1 MSTHVVTLRHICSS
15 HSGVSQFLALRL
27 HHPNTIPYRHFLMA
41 IRKTGVKLPPR
52 GKSAAQQVK
61 PTFGVNV
68 RAPNM
73 QVGAFVTS
81 RFTTPEAEVPANF
94 AEVDGLRGGYVDG
107 ISIEL
112 NSAQKRK
119 TCKNAFDAPV

>member
-1 MSTHVVTLRHICSS
+1 
-15 HSGVSQFLALRL
+15 
-27 HHPNTIPYRHFLMA
+27 MA

-52 GKSAAQQVK
+52 RKLAAQQPK

-73 QVGAFVTS
+73 QVAAFVTS
-81 RFTTPEAEVPANF
+81 RFTTPEVPANF

-107 ISIEL
+107 ISTEL
-112 NSAQKRK
+112 NSAKKRK
-119 TCKNAFDAPV
+119 TCKNAFVAPVSK